1 MSALRIHWCS
11 PLDSGQQKAS
21 EKYDTGALDFAGIV
35 DFAKEADE
43 LGIDSLLMGIS
54 YHMPDPLPMIGA
66 LVRETDR
73 VNSFWLTVRGWCR
86 RPYSRRSSTPCR
98 GCRTSVSR

>member
-43 LGIDSLLMGIS
+43 LG
-54 YHMPDPLPMIGA
+54 
-66 LVRETDR
+66 
-73 VNSFWLTVRGWCR
+73 
-86 RPYSRRSSTPCR
+86 STRC
-98 GCRTSVSR
+98 